1 MSRLKPEER
10 YGYYRRCQRFR
21 KNGEQCK
28 APAMKGEPLCHQ
40 HAQEAEIELR
50 RRAMRQ
56 SFVLPPL
63 RDMKT
68 IQSQLGEVTKAI
80 IEDRIDEDYA
90 VELLAQL
97 EKASAVL
104 RGVGR

>member
-1 MSRLKPEER
+1 MSRLKLEER

-21 KNGEQCK
+21 RNGEQCK
-28 APAMKGEPLCHQ
+28 APAMKGEPFCHQ
-40 HAQEAEIELR
+40 HTQEAEMELR
-50 RRAMRQ
+50 RQTMQQ

-63 RDMKT
+63 RDLRT
-68 IQSQLGEVTKAI
+68 VQSQLGKVTKAI

-97 EKASAVL
+97 ERASAAL

>member
-1 MSRLKPEER
+1 
-10 YGYYRRCQRFR
+10 
-21 KNGEQCK
+21 
-28 APAMKGEPLCHQ
+28 MKGEPLCHQ
-40 HAQEAEIELR
+40 HAQEAELELR

-63 RDMKT
+63 RDLMT
-68 IQSQLGEVTKAI
+68 VQSQLGEVTKAI

>member
-1 MSRLKPEER
+1 MSRLKLEER

-40 HAQEAEIELR
+40 HAQEAEMELR
-50 RRAMRQ
+50 RRTMRQ

-63 RDMKT
+63 RDLRT
-68 IQSQLGEVTKAI
+68 VQSQLDEVTKAI
-80 IEDRIDEDYA
+80 IEDREDYA

-97 EKASAVL
+97 EEASAML

>member
-1 MSRLKPEER
+1 MSRLKLEAR

-21 KNGEQCK
+21 KNGQQCK

-40 HAQEAEIELR
+40 HAQEAEMELR
-50 RRAMRQ
+50 RQTMRQ

-68 IQSQLGEVTKAI
+68 IQRQLGEVAKAI
-80 IEDRIDEDYA
+80 IEDRIDDDYA

-97 EKASAVL
+97 ERAAAAL

>member
-1 MSRLKPEER
+1 MSRLKREER
-10 YGYYRRCQRFR
+10 YGYYRRCQGLSRS
-21 KNGEQCK
+21 GEQCK

-40 HAQEAEIELR
+40 HAQEAEMELR
-50 RRAMRQ
+50 RRTTRQ

-97 EKASAVL
+97 EEASAAL

>member
-21 KNGEQCK
+21 RNGEQCK
-28 APAMKGEPLCHQ
+28 APAIKGEQLCYQ
-40 HAQEAEIELR
+40 HTQEAEMELR
-50 RRAMRQ
+50 RRTMRQ

-63 RDMKT
+63 RDLRT
-68 IQSQLGEVTKAI
+68 VQSQLGEVTKAI

-97 EKASAVL
+97 ERASAAL
-104 RGVGR
+104 RGAGR